1 MSSETKG
8 DFLMTTQ
15 QIQEATR
22 QERLAY
28 YKEWRSRNKDKVKRH
43 NENFWRKRAEQR
55 LKEGEANGQ

>member
-1 MSSETKG
+1 
-8 DFLMTTQ
+8 MTTQ